1 MMTARI
7 HRSTTRT
14 ASQRSYPRARGFTL
28 LEVMIALGIL
38 AVALVGLIG
47 RTARN
52 VRLTHEMG
60 MLDVAVDLTRGK
72 MYDIE
77 AELLKEGFSETTQE
91 LDGDFADEGWP
102 DIKWEA
108 VVEKVELPN
117 LAAMNA
123 LQGEGEEGE
132 EGGGAGG
139 ALADIVG
146 GMMPGGGLGSGPGGG
161 FDPSM
166 GASIISSQYEMF
178 QQVLEVSIRK
188 VTLKV
193 TYDIGNE
200 EEEIVVACYFT
211 DPYGM
216 SRAIGGLGALT
227 GSSQGGDSTG
237 GQPPTPRLG
246 NTVK

>member
-1 MMTARI
+1 MKTMRTYCSINMSIRRPSAR
-7 HRSTTRT
+7 S
-14 ASQRSYPRARGFTL
+14 SGFTL

-91 LDGDFADEGWP
+91 FDGDFSKEGWP

-132 EGGGAGG
+132 DAGGGGS
-139 ALADIVG
+139 ALGDIVG
-146 GMMPGGGLGSGPGGG
+146 GLMPGGGLGGGG
-161 FDPSM
+161 IDASM
-166 GASIISSQYEMF
+166 GASIISSQFEMF

-200 EEEIVVACYFT
+200 EEDIVVACYFT

-227 GSSQGGDSTG
+227 GSSQDNGVAG
-237 GQPPTPRLG
+237 GQPPPARRPGDT
-246 NTVK
+246 TK